1 MNADLNF
8 AIMLYKD
15 LRVEIEKKEKKK
27 KKKKTKYADFVFVL

>member
-1 MNADLNF
+1 MIADLNF